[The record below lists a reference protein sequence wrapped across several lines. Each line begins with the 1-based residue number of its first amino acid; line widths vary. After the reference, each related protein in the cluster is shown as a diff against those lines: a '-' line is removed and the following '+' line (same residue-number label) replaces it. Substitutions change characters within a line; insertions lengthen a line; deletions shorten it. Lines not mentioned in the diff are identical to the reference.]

1 MKKWIKITALTGAAL
16 FGVGSI
22 TALAAIGLGARPGVV
37 NFSED
42 GVRYIDIDEMEES
55 WEDWYDWDDRQERR
69 RERNQEGQNQPVVTE
84 QAQLGQ
90 PEENQPVFAGQSSK
104 FSPEE
109 IWKIE
114 AELFG
119 GQLEIV
125 SVSDSQIEIIL
136 DEEAQERGVCVRQEE
151 GELKVSQRR
160 REGIRDTEEEF
171 GAVQIRVP
179 QQMSLRELECDIDI
193 GVCTINGIEAESMD
207 LSTEAGTIE
216 VLGARTGELDASVG
230 IGNILYEGI
239 AERSVEG
246 ECGVGDLEF
255 RLEGK
260 PEEFNYNLEIGVGS
274 VEIDNSEYSGLG
286 MEKRIDNRA
295 QGAGKTMELEVGT
308 GNVVVSFYQ

>member
-22 TALAAIGLGARPGVV
+22 TALAAIGFGARPGMV

-42 GVRYIDIDEMEES
+42 GVRYIDIDKMEES
-55 WEDWYDWDDRQERR
+55 WDDWCDWDDRQERR
-69 RERNQEGQNQPVVTE
+69 RERHQEGQNQPVVTE
-84 QAQLGQ
+84 QSQSGQ

-104 FSPEE
+104 FAPEE

-114 AELFG
+114 ADLLG
-119 GQLEIV
+119 GQVEILP
-125 SVSDSQIEIIL
+125 VSDSQIEIIL

-151 GELKVSQRR
+151 GELKVSQRKR
-160 REGIRDTEEEF
+160 GGIRDTKEEF
-171 GAVQIRVP
+171 GAVQIRIP

-193 GVCTINGIEAESMD
+193 GACTINGIQAESMD
-207 LSTEAGTIE
+207 LATEAGSIE
-216 VLGARTGELDASVG
+216 VLGARTGELDASAG
-230 IGNILYEGI
+230 IGSILYEGI

-274 VEIDNSEYSGLG
+274 VEIDGSEYSGLG

-295 QGAGKTMELEVGT
+295 QGAGKTMDLEVGT
-308 GNVVVSFYQ
+308 GSVVVSFYQ